1 MTSEEIEILQSQL
14 RKARNRI
21 SDLEQLVLRQS
32 GRVPIPL
39 QDISKYGLENVTLEQ
54 SRNKYRKLV
63 NYANDAMFVITLDTN
78 STFYG
83 YFSDVN
89 NVACKQFGYSREELL
104 QMTPFDLSDDDEFG
118 YINEMFSHLKKKGNA
133 TYETVYRRKDGTR
146 FPVEL
151 SALRL
156 TISGEDLFT
165 FIARDITDRKK
176 VETALRKSE
185 HLYRLLADNVHDVI
199 WTADSN
205 FQPHFV
211 SPSFTHLT
219 GFPQSLASELIYQD
233 IILSSPF
240 INTNGN
246 SFPLLEEKSLHWETV
261 ITSAGNKTIWVES
274 VASRLTENADQFTG
288 IIGVTRDI
296 TTRKQMMTE
305 LETAK
310 EKAFAASSAKSKF
323 LANMSHEVRT
333 PMNGVI
339 GMLQLLQM
347 TQLSDEQEEYVQT
360 ASISGE
366 SLLTIINDILD
377 YARIESGKVQITPE
391 PFELTTLMDHL
402 ITSFKNSLNPDKV
415 KLSYTIGPDVPHSL
429 IADRARLR
437 QILFNLTGNAL
448 KFTDSG
454 EVTISINMLE
464 TGDKENLKICWSVS
478 DTGIGI
484 PEDADDKLFEP
495 FSRIEETN
503 YRKRK
508 GTGLGL
514 SIVRQLV
521 TQMGGKVSLKRN
533 EPQGTTFTFN
543 ILAKPCE
550 DREVAPKKAIPPPL
564 LTGPQRQLS
573 ALIVED
579 EQINQQILKAILT
592 KLGHRTRVV
601 RDGYSAIELLAT
613 EDFDVILMDI
623 QMPNLDGLETT
634 RIIRSSKKSTR
645 SKAIPIIALTA
656 YAMAGDKEKCIEAGM
671 DYYLSKP
678 VDVKALAQILKNL
691 NRDVPSPPHSTPLEG
706 LSP

>member
-21 SDLEQLVLRQS
+21 SELEQFVLRQS
-32 GRVPIPL
+32 GPTTLSP
-39 QDISKYGLENVTLEQ
+39 QDSSKYGHRNVALEQ

-78 STFYG
+78 NPFYG

-104 QMTPFDLSDDDEFG
+104 QMTPFDLSSDNEFG
-118 YINEMFSHLKKKGNA
+118 YINEMFAHLKKEGNA
-133 TYETVYRRKDGTR
+133 TYETVYRRKDGTQ

-199 WTADSN
+199 WTTDSN
-205 FQPHFV
+205 LRPHFI

-219 GFPQSLASELIYQD
+219 GFPQSLASDLIYKD

-240 INTNGN
+240 INTKSS
-246 SFPLLEEKSLHWETV
+246 SFPLLEDKSLHWETPV
-261 ITSAGNKTIWVES
+261 ISAGNETIWVES
-274 VASRLTENADQFTG
+274 VASRLTENSDHFTG
-288 IIGVTRDI
+288 IIGVTRNI

-310 EKAFAASSAKSKF
+310 EKAFAASRAKSKF

-347 TQLSDEQEEYVQT
+347 TPLSEEQEEYVRT

-402 ITSFKNSLNPDKV
+402 TTSFKNSLDPDKV
-415 KLSYTIGPDVPHSL
+415 KLNYSIAPDVPHSL

-454 EVTISINMLE
+454 EVTISILLLE
-464 TGDKENLKICWSVS
+464 SGDKENLRIGWSVS

-484 PEDADDKLFEP
+484 PEDARDKLFEP
-495 FSRIEETN
+495 FTRIEETN

-514 SIVRQLV
+514 SIVKQLV
-521 TQMGGKVSLKRN
+521 SQMGGEVSLKRN
-533 EPQGTTFTFN
+533 ERQGTTFTFD

-550 DREVAPKKAIPPPL
+550 NREIAPEKAIPPPL
-564 LTGPQRQLS
+564 LTGPQRRLS
-573 ALIVED
+573 TLIVED

-592 KLGHRTRVV
+592 KLGHRAKVV
-601 RDGYSAIELLAT
+601 QDGYSAIELVAST
-613 EDFDVILMDI
+613 DFDVILMDI
-623 QMPNLDGLETT
+623 QMPRMDGFETT
-634 RIIRSSKKSTR
+634 RILRSSKKSSRT
-645 SKAIPIIALTA
+645 KKIPIIALTA
-656 YAMAGDKEKCIEAGM
+656 YAMAGDKEKCMAAGM

-678 VDVKALAQILKNL
+678 VDVKALAKILKTVSS
-691 NRDVPSPPHSTPLEG
+691 DA
-706 LSP
+706 